1 MLVWDI
7 RRIGFLMR
15 LTHGLLLVLSALF
28 LALVP
33 ASAEPRHGI
42 AMHGEPALP
51 ADFDHLP
58 YADPAAR
65 KGGRI
70 VFGVQGTFDTLNT
83 FSVRG
88 IAASG
93 IVPPQA
99 LVTQAL
105 MARSYDEPFSL
116 YGLVAESIETPDDR
130 SWVVFRLN
138 PKARFSDG
146 KPVTSADVLFT
157 WDLLKTKGKPNFRNW
172 YSKVAKAEA
181 PDERTVRFDLAGA
194 NDRELPLI
202 LALMPVLA
210 KHATDAGRFEETNL
224 TPPVGSGPYVI
235 ADVKPGES
243 ITFRRNPDYWG
254 RDLPISRGLYNP
266 DEIRFDYYRDGN
278 TLFEAFR
285 GGLYDVRTE
294 DSPTR
299 WTSQYDFPL
308 IQQGK
313 VVRDPIPIRT
323 PKGMNAFVFNTRRPL
338 FSDIRVREAIAG
350 LFDFDWVNRNLF
362 QGLYAR
368 TSSFFEGSDLAS
380 TGVPASARERELLAA
395 FPGVVSPSILEGT
408 WRPAASDGSGRD
420 REQARHAL
428 DLLGQAGWHLTDG
441 ELRDRSGQPM
451 AIEFLAASRVQERL
465 ALNFG
470 TALSRVGIRLKVRLV
485 DDVQYWR
492 RLQAFDFDMIQFAWG
507 ASPSPGNEQYGRWT
521 AKAADRQGSLNYAG
535 VREPA
540 VEAAIDAMLAARARQ
555 DFVDSVRTLDRIL
568 LSGFYVVPLFNQPSQ
583 WIARKSSV
591 QRPARTALFGFQAD
605 VLWRSEP

>member
-1 MLVWDI
+1 
-7 RRIGFLMR
+7 MR
-15 LTHGLLLVLSALF
+15 PTTGLLLLFALLMG
-28 LALVP
+28 LAFP
-33 ASAEPRHGI
+33 AAAQPRHGI

-51 ADFDHLP
+51 AGFDHLP

-65 KGGRI
+65 KGGRL

-93 IVPPQA
+93 IVPPLG

-116 YGLVAESIETPDDR
+116 YGLLAESIETPDDR

-157 WDLLKTKGKPNFRNW
+157 WDLLKTKGKPTFRSW

-181 PDERTVRFDLAGA
+181 PDERTVRFDLTGA

-202 LALMPVLA
+202 LALMPILA
-210 KHATDAGRFEETNL
+210 KHTTDAARFEETNL
-224 TPPVGSGPYVI
+224 TPPVGSGPYVV
-235 ADVKPGES
+235 AEVKPGES

-254 RDLPISRGLYNP
+254 RDLAISRGLYNP

-299 WTSQYDFPL
+299 WTGQYDFPL
-308 IQQGK
+308 VQQGK

-323 PKGMNAFVFNTRRPL
+323 PKGMNAFVFNTRKPL
-338 FSDIRVREAIAG
+338 FADVRVREAIAG

-368 TSSFFEGSDLAS
+368 TSSFFEGSELAS
-380 TGVPASARERELLAA
+380 TGVPASAHERELLAP
-395 FPGVVSPSILEGT
+395 FPCVVRPAILDGT

-428 DLLGQAGWHLTDG
+428 DLLAQAGWQLVDG
-441 ELRDRSGQPM
+441 ELRDRQGRPF
-451 AIEFLAASRVQERL
+451 AFEFLAASRVQERL
-465 ALNFG
+465 ALNFSQ
-470 TALSRVGIRLKVRLV
+470 ALSRIGIRLKVRLV

-540 VEAAIDAMLAARARQ
+540 GEAAIDAMLAARSRQ
-555 DFVDSVRTLDRIL
+555 DFVDAVRTLDRIL
-568 LSGFYVVPLFNQPSQ
+568 LSGFYVVPLFNQPAQ
-583 WIARKSSV
+583 WIARKTSV
-591 QRPARTALFGFQAD
+591 QRPERTALFGFQPE
-605 VLWRSEP
+605 VLWRTDP

>member
-1 MLVWDI
+1 
-7 RRIGFLMR
+7 MR
-15 LTHGLLLVLSALF
+15 LTAGLF
-28 LALVP
+28 LCFAVLLAAIAP
-33 ASAEPRHGI
+33 TAAEPRHGI

-51 ADFDHLP
+51 PDFGHLP
-58 YADPAAR
+58 YADPSAG

-93 IVPPQA
+93 IVPPLG
-99 LVTQAL
+99 LVTQGL

-116 YGLVAESIETPDDR
+116 YGLIAESIETPDDR

-138 PKARFSDG
+138 PRARFSDG

-172 YSKVAKAEA
+172 YAKVAKAEA
-181 PDERTVRFDLAGA
+181 PDALTVRFDLAGA

-210 KHATDAGRFEETNL
+210 KHTTDAARFEETNL
-224 TPPVGSGPYVI
+224 TPPIGTGPYVI

-299 WTSQYDFPL
+299 WMGQYDFPL
-308 IQQGK
+308 VQQGK

-368 TSSFFEGSDLAS
+368 TSSFFEGSELAS
-380 TGVPASARERELLAA
+380 TGVPASAHERALLAP
-395 FPGVVSPSILEGT
+395 FPSAVKPTVLAGT
-408 WRPAASDGSGRD
+408 WRPSPSDGSGRD

-428 DLLGQAGWHLTDG
+428 DLLGQAGWHLVEG
-441 ELRDRSGQPM
+441 ELRDKSGQPM
-451 AIEFLAASRVQERL
+451 VIEFLAASRVQERL
-465 ALNFG
+465 ALNFSQ
-470 TALSRVGIRLKVRLV
+470 ALSRVGIRLKVRLV

-540 VEAAIDAMLAARARQ
+540 VEAMIDAMLAARSRQ
-555 DFVDSVRTLDRIL
+555 DFVDSVRALDRVL
-568 LSGFYVVPLFNQPSQ
+568 LSGFYVVPLFNQPAQ
-583 WIARKSSV
+583 WIARKTSV
-591 QRPARTALFGFQAD
+591 QRPEKPALFGFQPE
-605 VLWRSEP
+605 VLWRNEP